1 MAMLRVCGHPGC
13 ATLTL
18 GALCVEHEVLLERP
32 VRRRRERVVPALA
45 AAPVVHDAREVMAAD
60 GRRSEV

>member
-18 GALCVEHEVLLERP
+18 GELCLEHEQSP
-32 VRRRRERVVPALA
+32 VRRADLRQARAVAALA
-45 AAPVVHDAREVMAAD
+45 VPRAR
-60 GRRSEV
+60 RRAKEGGAQRPAV